1 MDTPYERGKEM
12 LVKNW
17 MNTNVVTID
26 IDGSMQDAIRLLK
39 ENNIRM
45 LPVMKKGEL
54 VGIITDRDLK
64 QASASDATTLEIHE
78 LLYLVS
84 KIKVG
89 AIMTKA
95 PITVHPDHTIE
106 EVAQILLEKKISGVP
121 VVDDTG
127 QLVGTITQSDVFKVL
142 VSLTGINT
150 RGITFA
156 FLLEDKPGSIKE
168 VADII
173 RKFGGKMASI
183 LTSYDKVPEGRRKVY
198 VRMYNIDRT
207 KLPELKKALKEK
219 ARMLYMVDHRINMR
233 EIY

>member
-1 MDTPYERGKEM
+1 M

-219 ARMLYMVDHRINMR
+219 ARMLYMVDHRTNMR